1 MTEAWTGHAFFA
13 AFDADLLGQLA
24 ACSRDVQFGTG
35 EVLLQEGGPADRFYA
50 ITSGRVAVG
59 VRTPAHGLT
68 VIETLHR
75 GDILGWSW
83 LFPPHRW
90 TFDAVALKP
99 VTAVEIGTRCLM
111 PLLERDP
118 RAAAAVY
125 RSVGE
130 LMSQRLHSAR
140 LRLADIYGVGDAD
153 H

>member
-1 MTEAWTGHAFFA
+1 MNGTPAFFSRL
-13 AFDADLLGQLA
+13 DADVRAQLT
-24 ACSRDVQFGTG
+24 ACSREVFFDTG
-35 EVLLQEGGPADRFYA
+35 DTLLAEGQPADRCYVLN
-50 ITSGRVAVG
+50 SGRVAVG

-99 VTAVEIGTRCLM
+99 VTATEVRTACLL
-111 PLLERDP
+111 PLLEHDP
-118 RAAAAVY
+118 RVAAAVY

-140 LRLADIYGVGDAD
+140 LRLADIYGAGDV